1 MKNIK
6 NNIGKLEKPV
16 KNIAFSCHPAKESL
30 PPLVQ
35 TLLKWTMKNK
45 ITARLSPT
53 MAKLVSMPDLV
64 FDDNYL
70 RNEADMFVVLG
81 GDGTIL
87 SAARDYAEYNLPIA
101 GINLGHL
108 GFMTLEDPK
117 NAITA
122 LRRLKVGDY
131 AVEPRM
137 MLRTNVYRNGE
148 KVYSGIGLNDV
159 VIQKAPML
167 RVIKINV
174 SISGNIINTYQGDG
188 LIVSTPTGSTA
199 YSLSA
204 GGPIVPPWVNVM
216 IICPLNSHMLSAR
229 PVIASENEVLSC
241 RIACVHSIVE
251 LVIDGQANFKLLNDD
266 VVEIVKAEEV
276 SHIVVF
282 KERNFFNV
290 LRKKMSWG

>member
-1 MKNIK
+1 MQV
-6 NNIGKLEKPV
+6 NNIENSEKPV
-16 KNIAFSCHPAKESL
+16 RNIAFSCHPAKESL

-35 TLLKWTMKNK
+35 TMLKWTMKNK
-45 ITARLSPT
+45 ITSRLSPT
-53 MAKLVSMPDLV
+53 MAKLVSMPELV
-64 FDDNYL
+64 FDDEYL
-70 RNEADMFVVLG
+70 RNQADMFVVLG

-117 NAITA
+117 NAINA
-122 LRRLKVGDY
+122 LRRLKTGNY
-131 AVEPRM
+131 FVEPRM
-137 MLRTNVYRNGE
+137 MLRTNVYRDGE
-148 KVYSGIGLNDV
+148 KVYSGIALNDV

-229 PVIASENEVLSC
+229 PVIAADNEVLSC

-251 LVIDGQANFKLLNDD
+251 LVLDGQSNFKLLNND
-266 VVEIVKAEEV
+266 VVEILKAEEI
-276 SHIVVF
+276 SQIVVF
-282 KERNFFNV
+282 KKRNFFNV
-290 LRKKMSWG
+290 LRTKMSWG

>member
-1 MKNIK
+1 MNNKKLLNRNI
-6 NNIGKLEKPV
+6 PV
-16 KNIAFSCHPAKESL
+16 RNIAFSCHPAKESL

-35 TLLKWTMKNK
+35 TMLNWTIKNT
-45 ITARLSPT
+45 ITSRLSRT
-53 MAKLVSMPDLV
+53 MAKLVSMQELT

-70 RNEADMFVVLG
+70 RNQADMFVVLG

-108 GFMTLEDPK
+108 GFMTLEEPR
-117 NAITA
+117 NALNA
-122 LRRLKVGDY
+122 LKKLKAGNYDI
-131 AVEPRM
+131 EQRM
-137 MLRTNVYRNGE
+137 MLRANVIREGE
-148 KVYSGIGLNDV
+148 IVYSGIALNDV

-216 IICPLNSHMLSAR
+216 IVCPLNSHMLSAR
-229 PVIASENEVLSC
+229 PVITADNEVLNC
-241 RIACVHSIVE
+241 RIACIHSIVE
-251 LVIDGQANFKLLNDD
+251 LVLDGQSNFKLLNNDL
-266 VVEIVKAEEV
+266 VEIVKADEI
-276 SHIVVF
+276 SNIVVL
-282 KERNFFNV
+282 KKRNFFNV
-290 LRKKMSWG
+290 LREKMNWG

>member
-1 MKNIK
+1 MQSKKEANK
-6 NNIGKLEKPV
+6 EKIV
-16 KNIAFSCHPAKESL
+16 QNIAFCCHPAKESL

-35 TLLKWTMKNK
+35 KMLKWAVKEK
-45 ITARLSPT
+45 INARLSPT
-53 MAKLVSMPDLV
+53 MAKLVEMPDLV
-64 FDDNYL
+64 FDDNFL
-70 RNEADMFVVLG
+70 RNKADMFVVLG

-108 GFMTLEDPK
+108 GFMTLEEPK
-117 NAITA
+117 NAINA
-122 LRRLKVGDY
+122 LRKLKTGDY
-131 AVEPRM
+131 VVEPRM
-137 MLRTNVYRNGE
+137 MLRTNVYRDGE
-148 KVYSGIGLNDV
+148 KVYSGIALNDV

-229 PVIASENEVLSC
+229 PVIAADNETINC
-241 RIACVHSIVE
+241 RISCVHSIVE
-251 LVIDGQANFKLLNDD
+251 LVLDGQSNFKLLNND
-266 VVEIVKAEEV
+266 VVEIVKAEEI

-282 KERNFFNV
+282 KAKNFFNV
-290 LRKKMSWG
+290 LRTKMNWG

>member
-1 MKNIK
+1 MYNK
-6 NNIGKLEKPV
+6 KLLNRNKPV
-16 KNIAFSCHPAKESL
+16 RNIAFSCHPAKESL

-35 TLLKWTMKNK
+35 TMLNWTIKNK
-45 ITARLSPT
+45 ITSRLSPT
-53 MAKLVSMPDLV
+53 MAKLVSMQELT

-70 RNEADMFVVLG
+70 RNQADMFVVLG

-87 SAARDYAEYNLPIA
+87 SAARDYAEYKLPIA

-108 GFMTLEDPK
+108 GFMTLEEPR
-117 NAITA
+117 NALNA
-122 LRRLKVGDY
+122 LRELKAGNYDI
-131 AVEPRM
+131 EQRM
-137 MLRTNVYRNGE
+137 MLRANVYREGE
-148 KVYSGIGLNDV
+148 IVYSGIALNDV

-216 IICPLNSHMLSAR
+216 IVCPLNSHMLSAR
-229 PVIASENEVLSC
+229 PVITADNEVLNC

-251 LVIDGQANFKLLNDD
+251 LVLDGQSNFKLLNNDL
-266 VVEIVKAEEV
+266 VEIVKADEIGN
-276 SHIVVF
+276 IVVL
-282 KERNFFNV
+282 KKRNFFNV
-290 LRKKMSWG
+290 LRKKMNWG

>member
-1 MKNIK
+1 M
-6 NNIGKLEKPV
+6 
-16 KNIAFSCHPAKESL
+16 
-30 PPLVQ
+30 
-35 TLLKWTMKNK
+35 
-45 ITARLSPT
+45 
-53 MAKLVSMPDLV
+53 
-64 FDDNYL
+64 
-70 RNEADMFVVLG
+70 
-81 GDGTIL
+81 
-87 SAARDYAEYNLPIA
+87 
-101 GINLGHL
+101 
-108 GFMTLEDPK
+108 EDPK

-122 LRRLKVGDY
+122 LRRLKNGNY

-137 MLRTNVYRNGE
+137 MLRTNVYRDGE
-148 KVYSGIGLNDV
+148 KIYSGIGLNDV

-188 LIVSTPTGSTA
+188 LIVSTPTGSNA

-216 IICPLNSHMLSAR
+216 VICPLNSHMLSAR
-229 PVIASENEVLSC
+229 PVIAADNEVLNCKIS
-241 RIACVHSIVE
+241 CVHSIVE
-251 LVIDGQANFKLLNDD
+251 LVIDGQANFKLLNND
-266 VVEIVKAEEV
+266 VVEIIRAEEI